1 MNFKNSQEA
10 QTYLE
15 IWNFH
20 KKYYGINTDMETWR
34 QILAEAKELDDKLN
48 NDFARSLISAVV
60 LHLNKQA
67 TEKLKGA
74 RMDGTRA

>member
-1 MNFKNSQEA
+1 MNFKDTIEHQAYQSI
-10 QTYLE
+10 YS
-15 IWNFH
+15 FH

-34 QILAEAKELDDKLN
+34 RILEEAKELDDKLN

-67 TEKLKGA
+67 TEKMKGVTIS
-74 RMDGTRA
+74 GGRA

>member
-1 MNFKNSQEA
+1 MEFKNSQEA
-10 QTYLE
+10 QIYLE

-20 KKYYGINTDMETWR
+20 KKYYDANTNMETWR
-34 QILAEAKELDDKLN
+34 QILEEAKELDDKLN

-67 TEKLKGA
+67 TEKMKGVW
-74 RMDGTRA
+74 MDGGRA